1 MSFEVNNLYKDF
13 QLGIQFSSPLQM
25 TESGTK
31 REYYIVISLVKW
43 QITIGNFESRRRKSG
58 NKKRRHLLC

>member
-43 QITIGNFESRRRKSG
+43 QITIGNFEGRRKD
-58 NKKRRHLLC
+58 R